1 MNEIQQNSSIRD
13 LETVEI
19 DQVHGGNGNGNGN
32 GNPADPTKTC
42 HPLDWECRFP
52 Q

>member
-19 DQVHGGNGNGNGN
+19 DQVQGGSGS
-32 GNPADPTKTC
+32 PPDDPTKTC
-42 HPLDWECRFP
+42 HPLDWECRYR
-52 Q
+52 QR